1 MLTTSI
7 YAIFMKL
14 SKCVFTSSDVIDTIL
29 GVGLPYMASAF
40 CIFLLRQTFKTMSKE
55 LEEAARVE
63 GFNLFVILL
72 RIYVPSAKPTYLA
85 YGLVSVSYHWNNF
98 LWPLVITNS
107 VNTRPLTVGLAIF
120 GAPESGVNWSV
131 ISAATLLSVA
141 PLLLG
146 FILFQKQFIQSFM
159 YAGIK

>member
-1 MLTTSI
+1 
-7 YAIFMKL
+7 MKL

-85 YGLVSVSYHWNNF
+85 YVVVSFSYHWNNF

-107 VNTRPLTVGLAIF
+107 VNTRPLTFSLAVF
-120 GAPESGVNWSV
+120 GSPKSGRL
-131 ISAATLLSVA
+131 I
-141 PLLLG
+141 G
-146 FILFQKQFIQSFM
+146 R
-159 YAGIK
+159 